1 VAFYTFASNVVD
13 FFNAFMQ
20 NVLCPLQK
28 RQNQKCILQVPAHAI
43 SPLLNFHRDLRPQ
56 GGLFERSIVVC
67 ASHLGPAGTV
77 HIPRHTVATRT
88 RSIMSRPGKL
98 GRTCSNAPR
107 LGFLVLF
114 ILAQLL
120 APAET
125 GQAGQRVGSAPRA
138 AFAAMPST
146 LPHIGLHRCVQTV
159 LRSASGTN
167 AGIAGDTERVKV
179 EQGLQKSLDTV
190 MSESGAP
197 DDVADYQGKIDARL
211 MSTRQKFSEER
222 EKKKAAKQAAY
233 EQSLAS
239 NYQLRTTHNYLLMV
253 QKNMVQQDMELQES
267 RKRRDDDF
275 GLTDEEDGGVTED
288 GYKKKSK
295 KKFNFPFMGVKPE
308 QLVDKATEKAEGKG
322 KRKMLKSWW
331 RQLWNRET

>member
-1 VAFYTFASNVVD
+1 MFSL
-13 FFNAFMQ
+13 MPLCQ

-125 GQAGQRVGSAPRA
+125 GQAGQRVGCVCGRRLPPKLALEQPKKLPHGARDGLRASCACVGQPAAIHVSSLA
-138 AFAAMPST
+138 AF
-146 LPHIGLHRCVQTV
+146 
-159 LRSASGTN
+159 
-167 AGIAGDTERVKV
+167 
-179 EQGLQKSLDTV
+179 
-190 MSESGAP
+190 
-197 DDVADYQGKIDARL
+197 
-211 MSTRQKFSEER
+211 
-222 EKKKAAKQAAY
+222 
-233 EQSLAS
+233 
-239 NYQLRTTHNYLLMV
+239 
-253 QKNMVQQDMELQES
+253 
-267 RKRRDDDF
+267 F
-275 GLTDEEDGGVTED
+275 G
-288 GYKKKSK
+288 
-295 KKFNFPFMGVKPE
+295 F
-308 QLVDKATEKAEGKG
+308 A
-322 KRKMLKSWW
+322 
-331 RQLWNRET
+331 